1 MSRRCLPAWPLLLAL
16 LAGPLPAAEPV
27 IPASPA
33 DAAHAL
39 PELPPIPLDSLP
51 INQQTNG
58 LEIYRRFRDGLAEPE
73 CDTGA
78 SNGRWK
84 KQFSHAPGRLV
95 KPDDDL
101 LPLFGYVVDAL
112 RESHL
117 PTEYALI
124 PFVESGYKPAARNP
138 GGPAGLWQF
147 IGVTARNHKIPIRAG
162 YDGRLSP
169 VDSTRA
175 AVRYLKTLHGM
186 FGGDWRLAVMA
197 YNAGEYR
204 ILQSMRRAGMNAQNA
219 RPAELPGLAGITYAY
234 VEKLHAL
241 ACIFQ
246 QADDRDDWLHQL
258 DRPVPRLAAHAW
270 PKGTASLDRWAT
282 ENGHDAALLRRLNP
296 ALAGNFSRSDRPMRV
311 LAPATASKTSPMA
324 VALARQPD
332 GKANPASAPP
342 GAAVTQTDANAG
354 NPTASAAA
362 EPRAHTVRSGESAW
376 IIARR
381 YGITPRQLLLRNGL
395 KADSV
400 LHPGMVLKLDENA
413 SRQAATGGP

>member
-1 MSRRCLPAWPLLLAL
+1 MSRRCLPAWPLWLAL
-16 LAGPLPAAEPV
+16 LAGPAPAAEPPP
-27 IPASPA
+27 PASPA
-33 DAAHAL
+33 STAPAL
-39 PELPPIPLDSLP
+39 PEVPPIPLDSLP
-51 INQQTNG
+51 LNWQTNG
-58 LEIYRRFRDGLAEPE
+58 LEIYQRFRDGLAEPE
-73 CDTGA
+73 CDADA
-78 SNGRWK
+78 SSGRWK

-112 RESHL
+112 REAHL

-124 PFVESGYKPAARNP
+124 PFVESGYKPGARNP
-138 GGPAGLWQF
+138 NGPAGLWQF
-147 IGVTARNHKIPIRAG
+147 IGVTARNHNIPIRGG

-246 QADDRDDWLHQL
+246 QADDRDEWLQQL

-270 PKGTASLDRWAT
+270 PKGTASLERWAA

-296 ALAGNFSRSDRPMRV
+296 ALADAFSRGDRPMRV
-311 LAPATASKTSPMA
+311 LAPVTGRTSA
-324 VALARQPD
+324 LEAAALAVQPT
-332 GKANPASAPP
+332 GNAPPVAAPP
-342 GAAVTQTDANAG
+342 GAAGAPPAPAAG
-354 NPTASAAA
+354 RPTADTAARL
-362 EPRAHTVRSGESAW
+362 RAHTVRSGESAW
-376 IIARR
+376 LIARR

-400 LHPGMVLKLDENA
+400 LRPGMVLKVDEDA
-413 SRQAATGGP
+413 SRQAATGVP